1 MTTQHVLEEV
11 RAVGDPRH
19 NEWMQKLARFGIATK
34 GVVYLIIGVL
44 AVMAAM
50 GRGDG
55 RITDSEGAVRT
66 IGAQPFGQV
75 LLGATA
81 VGLVGYV
88 FWRFAQA
95 VFDADNAGDD
105 ARGVLKRVGNAA
117 SGLTYAALAVGAVQS
132 IVGSRDAGGGDSTR
146 NWLDSLLSSG
156 DVGRGVVALLG
167 LVLVGVGGYQ
177 FVKAVKADFMRE
189 VDVYAM
195 SSTVRTWTQRLGRLG
210 HAARGVVFPMLGWFL
225 IRAAMRSDSSEWRG
239 TGGALRELATQSH
252 GTLLLAVIAAG
263 LAAYG
268 VYQVVLSRYRIIGSR
283 RAR

>member
-19 NEWMQKLARFGIATK
+19 NEWLQKLARFGIATK
-34 GVVYLIIGVL
+34 GVVYVIIGAL

-50 GRGDG
+50 GRGGG

-66 IGAQPFGQV
+66 IGAQPFGQL

-95 VFDADNAGDD
+95 VFDADGAGDD
-105 ARGVLKRVGNAA
+105 ARGLLKRLGNAT
-117 SGLTYAALAVGAVQS
+117 SGLTYAALAVGAVQTIS
-132 IVGSRDAGGGDSTR
+132 GSRSAGGDSTR
-146 NWLDSLLSSG
+146 NWLDSLLTGG
-156 DVGRGVVALLG
+156 DVGRFAVALLG
-167 LVLVGVGGYQ
+167 VVLVGVGVFQ
-177 FVKAVKADFMRE
+177 FWKAVKADFMRE

-195 SSTVRTWTQRLGRLG
+195 SPTVRTWTQRLGRLG

-225 IRAAMRSDSSEWRG
+225 IRAATRSDASEWRG
-239 TGGALRELATQSH
+239 TAGALRELATQSH
-252 GTLLLAVIAAG
+252 GTLLLAVVAAG
-263 LAAYG
+263 LVAYG
-268 VYQVVLSRYRIIGSR
+268 VYQIVLSRYRLIGTH
-283 RAR
+283 RAH

>member
-19 NEWMQKLARFGIATK
+19 NEWAQRLARFGIATK
-34 GVVYLIIGVL
+34 GIVYVIMGVL
-44 AVMAAM
+44 AVMTAM
-50 GRGDG
+50 NRGDG

-66 IGAQPFGQV
+66 IGAQPFGQA

-88 FWRFAQA
+88 LWRFAQA
-95 VFDADNAGDD
+95 VLDADNAGDD
-105 ARGVLKRVGNAA
+105 ADGLLKRVGYAA

-132 IVGSRDAGGGDSTR
+132 IAGSRDAGGDAAR
-146 NWLDSLLSSG
+146 NWLDSLLASG
-156 DVGRGVVALLG
+156 DVGRVLVGLLG
-167 LVLVGVGGYQ
+167 VVLVGVGGSQ
-177 FVKAVKADFMRE
+177 LWKAAKADFMRD

-195 SSTVRTWTQRLGRLG
+195 SPTVRTWTRRLGRLG

-225 IRAAMRSDSSEWRG
+225 LRAATRADSSEWRG
-239 TGGALRELATQSH
+239 TDGALRELAARPH
-252 GTLLLAVIAAG
+252 GTLLLAVVAAG

-268 VYQVVLSRYRIIGSR
+268 VYQVVLSRYRRIGSR
-283 RAR
+283 RAY